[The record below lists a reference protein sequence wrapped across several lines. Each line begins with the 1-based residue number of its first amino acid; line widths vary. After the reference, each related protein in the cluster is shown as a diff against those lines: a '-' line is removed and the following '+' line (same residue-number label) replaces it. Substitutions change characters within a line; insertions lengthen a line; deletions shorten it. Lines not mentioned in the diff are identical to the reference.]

1 MLKVLKVV
9 EVLAGK
15 CVIIARKKQLEQ
27 VATFDTIL
35 SFDSDLMVFI
45 QEIICLIESIG
56 YM

>member
-15 CVIIARKKQLEQ
+15 CVIIARKKTEQ
-27 VATFDTIL
+27 VATFDIIL